1 MLKRC
6 NHVKK
11 KEKKQCL
18 MIKTQN
24 KYAKKMMTIKILKFN
39 YIQLIK
45 SLAQVISLEIT
56 SLKKLGNLI
65 FN

>member
-1 MLKRC
+1 ML
-6 NHVKK
+6 KK

-18 MIKTQN
+18 MIKTQK
-24 KYAKKMMTIKILKFN
+24 KYAKKIMTIKILKFN

-45 SLAQVISLEIT
+45 SFAQVISLEIT
-56 SLKKLGNLI
+56 SLKKPRNLI